1 VSRVPAAPA
10 APAAFDYD
18 VIVAGGG
25 PGGCALAARLVRL
38 DASLAKRVLVLD
50 RFGFPREK
58 PCGGGLT
65 GHAIEAM
72 AAVGLTLTVE
82 HSPAPRARVRFGG
95 FEREVTLPRPVNVIR
110 REEFDASLVAQ
121 VRALGVEVR
130 EREGVTDF
138 TVEAGGVTVQTRQ
151 RTLRARV
158 LVGADGAAS
167 LVRKRLRP
175 RDPVPIRLFKGE
187 IPRPGSW
194 TRTDE
199 MLYDFTPMRQGV
211 RGYLWVFP
219 VHDDRLNVGLMHY
232 PAPGNDAL
240 SGAQLTELLA
250 AGLRE
255 HGLDLES
262 GRTRGWPAWGYEPSA
277 PVASPHVLT
286 IGDAAGIDALTG
298 EGIAVAMEH
307 ALVAGDFVARALSDG
322 DFGFAGYRR
331 ALRKAQ
337 VGRELNLD
345 RILARML
352 YGGRRW
358 RQWLSLVLFDPEVL
372 ELYAARVAGGI
383 VLADQ
388 KLRLWRALGRHMVR
402 FGERRREL
410 ERAAAG

>member
-1 VSRVPAAPA
+1 MTASAPSELD
-10 APAAFDYD
+10 FD

-25 PGGCALAARLVRL
+25 PGGCALAARLVQL
-38 DASLAKRVLVLD
+38 DAALAGRVLVLE

-72 AAVGLTLTVE
+72 AAVGLELTVPY
-82 HSPAPRARVRFGG
+82 SPAPRARVRFGA
-95 FEREVTLPRPVNVIR
+95 FAREITLPRAVNVVR

-121 VRALGVEVR
+121 VRARGVELV
-130 EREGVTDF
+130 EHEGVVDF
-138 TVEAGGVTVQTRQ
+138 TVEGGGVTVRTKK

-175 RDPVPIRLFKGE
+175 REKVPIRLFKGE
-187 IPRPGSW
+187 IPRPASW
-194 TRTDE
+194 TRGDE

-219 VHDDRLNVGLMHY
+219 VPGDRLNVGLMHY
-232 PAPGNDAL
+232 PAAGNAAI
-240 SGAQLTELLA
+240 SGAALTQLLA
-250 AGLRE
+250 EGLRE
-255 HGLDLES
+255 HGLDLDS
-262 GRTRGWPAWGYEPSA
+262 GRTRGWPAWGYEPGA
-277 PVASPHVLT
+277 PVGASHVLT

-307 ALVAGDFVARALSDG
+307 ALVAGDFVARALGDG
-322 DFGFAGYRR
+322 DFSFAGYRR
-331 ALRKAQ
+331 ALRAAQ

-345 RILARML
+345 RHLARLL

-372 ELYAARVAGGI
+372 ELYAARVAGGL

-388 KLRLWRALGRHMVR
+388 KMRLWKALGRHMVR